1 MTLPPESK
9 RSNLD
14 GLTAL
19 RADSDQAWGAI
30 RERVLRGL
38 RAYLRGRGRA
48 LADGDVEA
56 LAKDAVQ
63 DTLLTVRAKL
73 DTFTNDGRFATW
85 VHRIAVN
92 ALLGQLRQRRWNL
105 RSPQAGSDVVPDSL
119 NEEDVPAPE
128 RAALQRERWTRPA
141 AHRGRADAAS
151 ANHPA
156 RACLPPEAAGSF
168 DGGARHLEGSGVQGD
183 LVCSEVF
190 ELLPKYVDLI
200 LAAGD
205 ASRPQ
210 LGQPAEALSQVAHHI
225 LQCSEC
231 AEAYEAL
238 LEIKRSSR

>member
-1 MTLPPESK
+1 MTLPPESE

-14 GLTAL
+14 WLTAL
-19 RADSDQAWGAI
+19 RADSDQAWAAI

-48 LADGDVEA
+48 LADDDAEA
-56 LAKDAVQ
+56 LAEDTVQ

-73 DTFTNDGRFATW
+73 DTFRNDGRFATW

-105 RSPQAGSDVVPDSL
+105 RSPEAGSDVVPDSL

-128 RAALQRERWTRPA
+128 RAALQRELWTRPA
-141 AHRGRADAAS
+141 SHRGRADAAS

-156 RACLPPEAAGSF
+156 RACLPPAAGSF
-168 DGGARHLEGSGVQGD
+168 DGGARHLEGCGVQGD

-200 LAAGD
+200 LATGD
-205 ASRPQ
+205 ASRSQ
-210 LGQPAEALSQVAHHI
+210 LGQPAEALPQVVHHI

-231 AEAYEAL
+231 AEAHEAL
-238 LEIKRSSR
+238 LEIERSSR